1 MHGQPLS
8 TREALDLMLTV
19 NPKHITINLI
29 NGVQC
34 NSIFACEVK
43 SETQRLDIRRDDMGV
58 WLEGKRF
65 IKLSYCGSK
74 PVTEDQADCFVWR
87 TTFTC
92 KSHPAL
98 KKTEIFRR
106 RCESDGSVGSIMSPM
121 VVCYRFMDN
130 DPRGINVKPHGN
142 SKGTLPFYP
151 TTKSLLKELQQATEN
166 NVHKNPG
173 TIYNKVRTNVLQ
185 IINIY

>member
-19 NPKHITINLI
+19 NPKHITKNLN

-65 IKLSYCGSK
+65 TKLSYCGSK

-87 TTFTC
+87 TTLHLQ
-92 KSHPAL
+92 KPS
-98 KKTEIFRR
+98 
-106 RCESDGSVGSIMSPM
+106 SI
-121 VVCYRFMDN
+121 
-130 DPRGINVKPHGN
+130 
-142 SKGTLPFYP
+142 
-151 TTKSLLKELQQATEN
+151 KEN
-166 NVHKNPG
+166 G
-173 TIYNKVRTNVLQ
+173 DF
-185 IINIY
+185 